1 MKKLIFIIIFPL
13 NYLCAFEVTCNF
25 EEVYQ
30 NGDVQQGVFLLKDK
44 MLRYQYY
51 DQDLFTIITKRDN
64 YFLIKNNTKT
74 VQKIDRNTE
83 ILKVL
88 MEIISDFPDVED
100 IYEYNDS
107 IIKIE
112 NSSDEFIK
120 RVSVKSQEVNLSIN
134 VLNCKFNKI
143 EKKYF
148 RHFNFE
154 EYAG

>member
-1 MKKLIFIIIFPL
+1 VKKLIFIIIFPL

-74 VQKIDRNTE
+74 VQKIEKNTE
-83 ILKVL
+83 ILEVL

-100 IYEYNDS
+100 VYRHNDS

>member
-13 NYLCAFEVTCNF
+13 NYLFALEVTCNF

-51 DQDLFTIITKRDN
+51 DQDLFTIITKRDS

-74 VQKIDRNTE
+74 VQKIDKNTE

-100 IYEYNDS
+100 VYEYNDS

-120 RVSVKSQEVNLSIN
+120 RVSIKSKEVNLSIN
-134 VLNCKFNKI
+134 VLNCKSNKI

-154 EYAG
+154 EYTG

>member
-13 NYLCAFEVTCNF
+13 NYLFALEVTCNF

-74 VQKIDRNTE
+74 VQKIDKNTE
-83 ILKVL
+83 ILEVL
-88 MEIISDFPDVED
+88 MEIISDFPDVD
-100 IYEYNDS
+100 DVYKYNDS

-134 VLNCKFNKI
+134 ILNCKFNKI

-154 EYAG
+154 EYTG

>member
-74 VQKIDRNTE
+74 VQKIEKNTE
-83 ILKVL
+83 ILEVL
-88 MEIISDFPDVED
+88 MQIISEFPDVQD
-100 IYEYNDS
+100 VYEHNDS

-120 RVSVKSQEVNLSIN
+120 RVSVKSQKVNLSIN
-134 VLNCKFNKI
+134 ILNCKFNKI

-148 RHFNFE
+148 RHFDFE

>member
-1 MKKLIFIIIFPL
+1 VKKLIFIIIFPL

-74 VQKIDRNTE
+74 VQKIEKNTE
-83 ILKVL
+83 ILEVL

-100 IYEYNDS
+100 VYKHNDS

-112 NSSDEFIK
+112 NSSEVFIK

>member
-74 VQKIDRNTE
+74 VQKIEKNTE
-83 ILKVL
+83 ILEVL

-100 IYEYNDS
+100 VYRHNDS

>member
-13 NYLCAFEVTCNF
+13 NYLFALEVTCNF

-74 VQKIDRNTE
+74 VQKIEKNTE
-83 ILKVL
+83 ILEVL
-88 MEIISDFPDVED
+88 MQIISDFPDVED
-100 IYEYNDS
+100 VYRHNNS

>member
-51 DQDLFTIITKRDN
+51 DQELFTIITKRDN

-74 VQKIDRNTE
+74 VQKIEKNTE
-83 ILKVL
+83 ILEVL
-88 MEIISDFPDVED
+88 MQIISEFPDVQD
-100 IYEYNDS
+100 VYEHNDS

-120 RVSVKSQEVNLSIN
+120 RVSVKSQKVNLSIN
-134 VLNCKFNKI
+134 ILNCKFNKI

-148 RHFNFE
+148 RHFDFE

>member
-13 NYLCAFEVTCNF
+13 NYLFALEVTCNF

-74 VQKIDRNTE
+74 VQKIEKNTE
-83 ILKVL
+83 ILEVL
-88 MEIISDFPDVED
+88 MQIISDFPDTED
-100 IYEYNDS
+100 VYRHNNS

>member
-1 MKKLIFIIIFPL
+1 
-13 NYLCAFEVTCNF
+13 
-25 EEVYQ
+25 
-30 NGDVQQGVFLLKDK
+30 

-74 VQKIDRNTE
+74 VQKIEKNTE
-83 ILKVL
+83 ILEVL
-88 MEIISDFPDVED
+88 MQIISDFPDVED
-100 IYEYNDS
+100 VYRHNNS

>member
-74 VQKIDRNTE
+74 VQKIEKNTE
-83 ILKVL
+83 ILEVL

-100 IYEYNDS
+100 VYEYNDS